1 MIFAGFSSSLWL
13 VLVFGWKVRVKK
25 GKPAISVEIAGEL
38 ILKVEYWYSKLFLV
52 QRIFSTDTKS

>member
-13 VLVFGWKVRVKK
+13 VLGFGWKVRVKK